1 MKMRLNMEQQSLEL
15 TEVDDWKINNMEY
28 DLCTT
33 DWIIN
38 KAKASRVY
46 SQNLYSALCN
56 NDFVKNDVWPLLTD
70 TRWHCSWRYAG
81 GIVSKMRE
89 EGDYLDWYCSGI
101 IDPREVDDEQFFQFT
116 KEEQEEYVQYKQY
129 VNESVVTEEIRNDL
143 LILGW
148 LVK

>member
-1 MKMRLNMEQQSLEL
+1 MEQQSLEL
-15 TEVDDWKINNMEY
+15 TELDDWKVNNMEY

-38 KAKASRVY
+38 KVKASRVY

-56 NDFVKNDVWPLLTD
+56 NYFVKNDVWPLLTD
-70 TRWHCSWRYAG
+70 TRWSCSWRYAG
-81 GIVSKMRE
+81 EIISKMRE

-101 IDPREVDDEQFFQFT
+101 VDPRDVDDEQFFQFT

-129 VNESVVTEEIRNDL
+129 VSESVVTEEVRNDL

>member
-1 MKMRLNMEQQSLEL
+1 MEQQSLEL

>member
-1 MKMRLNMEQQSLEL
+1 MEQQSLEL

-56 NDFVKNDVWPLLTD
+56 NYFVKNDVWPLLTD

-101 IDPREVDDEQFFQFT
+101 TDMRDVDDEQFFQFT
-116 KEEQEEYVQYKQY
+116 KEEQEEYVQYKQF
-129 VNESVVTEEIRNDL
+129 VGESVVTEEIRNDL

>member
-1 MKMRLNMEQQSLEL
+1 MEQQSLEL

-56 NDFVKNDVWPLLTD
+56 NYFVKNDIWPLLTD

-101 IDPREVDDEQFFQFT
+101 TDMRDVDDEQFFQFT
-116 KEEQEEYVQYKQY
+116 KEEQEEYIQYKQF
-129 VNESVVTEEIRNDL
+129 VGESVVTEEIRNDL

>member
-1 MKMRLNMEQQSLEL
+1 MEQQSLEL
-15 TEVDDWKINNMEY
+15 TEVDNWKINNMEY

-56 NDFVKNDVWPLLTD
+56 NYFVKNDIWPLLTD

-101 IDPREVDDEQFFQFT
+101 TDMRDVDDEQFFQYT
-116 KEEQEEYVQYKQY
+116 KEEQEEYIQYKQF
-129 VNESVVTEEIRNDL
+129 VGESVVTEEIRNDL